1 MLTVLAREKFQTIQG
16 NAALARALGM
26 PWETDSDKMAISRLR
41 RGDIRPRQIYPVA
54 KLVEPDRFKRR
65 ELLIAEMGRRMDI
78 DPDVLIA
85 VAGAV
90 VDKIGPVRA
99 CIAGALLPYPT
110 DEDAVSL
117 MAIVRELAA

>member
-1 MLTVLAREKFQTIQG
+1 MLTVRAKEKFETIQG

-54 KLVEPDRFKRR
+54 KLVEPDEVKRR
-65 ELLIAEMGRRMDI
+65 DLLIADMCERMKI
-78 DPDVLIA
+78 DRGVLIA
-85 VAGAV
+85 VAGEVHDDIPA
-90 VDKIGPVRA
+90 IRA

-110 DEDAVSL
+110 EDDAVAL
-117 MAIVRELAA
+117 LLIVHEIAA